1 MSGMKIKPATGVKP
15 SVSDSPA
22 TQWEDAARTAG
33 RIVHPGPDVS
43 KAKAIETVAVLRE
56 KALAAAPLAVR
67 LSQMAAADGRNL
79 ATESLSRIYVVD
91 RPNWALGAARS
102 IHNMLDIG
110 PNTAVP
116 GLPDA
121 TDVSSNVEIAAA
133 LTFLSRKTLGQF
145 DPFGSS
151 MGPAVDDPAW
161 PLSSA
166 DPRGNLLL
174 VAPNILA
181 TQRSMAVDFPDF
193 SLWVALHEQT
203 HALQF
208 AAAPWLKGHLTDLVS
223 ALINSFPSE
232 GRLIE
237 WARTSASILRGG
249 NSFVDALLSPD
260 QRVIFEQITTVMS
273 VLEGHADVIMDLVST
288 RDIADVVILRRKF
301 NARRTS
307 STRRS
312 QLIMRLS
319 GMDAK
324 MDQYRTGAKFVS
336 AVRKRVGLE
345 GFNKVWEQAEN
356 LPTGIEINNPRDWI
370 ERVAC

>member
-1 MSGMKIKPATGVKP
+1 MKKKPSTEVMA
-15 SVSDSPA
+15 SVSDQQV

-43 KAKAIETVAVLRE
+43 KAKAVETVGTLRE
-56 KALAAAPLAVR
+56 KALGAVPLAIR
-67 LSQMAAADGRNL
+67 LSQMRAADGRDL
-79 ATESLSRIYVVD
+79 ATDPLSRIYVVD

-102 IHNMLDIG
+102 IHSMLEIG
-110 PNTAVP
+110 PNTAVA

-121 TDVSSNVEIAAA
+121 SDVSSNVEIAAA

-145 DPFGSS
+145 DPFGPS
-151 MGPAVDDPAW
+151 MGPAVGDSAW
-161 PLSSA
+161 PLTSA

-181 TQRSMAVDFPDF
+181 TQRSMAVDFSDF
-193 SLWVALHEQT
+193 ALWVALHEQT

-208 AAAPWLKGHLTDLVS
+208 AAAPWLKVHLINLVS
-223 ALINSFPSE
+223 ALINSFSSE

-249 NSFVDALLSPD
+249 NSFVDALLSSE
-260 QRVIFEQITTVMS
+260 QRVIFQEITTAMS
-273 VLEGHADVIMDLVST
+273 VLEGHADVIMDLVSAK
-288 RDIADVVILRRKF
+288 DIADVEILRRKF

-324 MDQYRTGAKFVS
+324 MDQYRTGAKFVR
-336 AVRKRVGLE
+336 AVRKRVGLQ
-345 GFNKVWEQAEN
+345 GFNKVWEQADN
-356 LPTGIEINNPRDWI
+356 LPTPEEFAHPRDWI
-370 ERVAC
+370 ERVAR

>member
-1 MSGMKIKPATGVKP
+1 MKKKPSTGVKS
-15 SVSDSPA
+15 SVSEQEV
-22 TQWEDAARTAG
+22 TQWEDAARAAG

-43 KAKAIETVAVLRE
+43 RAKAIETVAVLRE
-56 KALAAAPLAVR
+56 KALAAAPLAIR
-67 LSQMAAADGRNL
+67 LSKIAAADGRDL
-79 ATESLSRIYVVD
+79 ATDSLARIYVVD

-102 IHNMLDIG
+102 IHNMLEIG

-116 GLPDA
+116 SLPDA

-145 DPFGSS
+145 DPFGPS
-151 MGPAVDDPAW
+151 MGAAVEDSTGS
-161 PLSSA
+161 LKNT

-193 SLWVALHEQT
+193 ALWVSLHEQT

-208 AAAPWLKGHLTDLVS
+208 AAAPWLKEHLTDLVS
-223 ALINSFPSE
+223 ALIGSFPTE

-249 NSFVDALLSPD
+249 NSFVDALLSSE

-273 VLEGHADVIMDLVST
+273 VLEGHADVIMDLVSP
-288 RDIADVVILRRKF
+288 RDIADVEILRRKF
-301 NARRTS
+301 NARRTA

-319 GMDAK
+319 GIDAK
-324 MDQYRTGAKFVS
+324 MDQYRTGAKFVR
-336 AVRKRVGLE
+336 AVRKRVGLD
-345 GFNKVWEQAEN
+345 GFNKVWEQADN
-356 LPTGIEINNPRDWI
+356 LPTAAEFNNSKDWI
-370 ERVAC
+370 ERVAR